1 MDCQVDGH
9 AETIQLTLRDYETL
23 CMQTVDQD
31 WCTCDT
37 SSFFTDVPSE
47 VMKSEEVKDISTT
60 AEDDKS
66 KIDYKKILFQVMP
79 VLVVILIIVAFVCL
93 MLRKSDRQR

>member
-1 MDCQVDGH
+1 
-9 AETIQLTLRDYETL
+9 
-23 CMQTVDQD
+23 MQTVDQD

-37 SSFFTDVPSE
+37 SSLFIDVPSE
-47 VMKSEEVKDISTT
+47 VMKSEEVKDVSTT